1 MAIGL
6 GLYGA
11 YGIRHS
17 QVGREQ
23 GYRKNSFL
31 MADAMLALLGL
42 VLLALQNFFAHQTL
56 FLFVGG
62 ALLALGVLLA
72 AYDAMR
78 KDLPAD

>member
-1 MAIGL
+1 
-6 GLYGA
+6 
-11 YGIRHS
+11 
-17 QVGREQ
+17 
-23 GYRKNSFL
+23 
-31 MADAMLALLGL
+31 
-42 VLLALQNFFAHQTL
+42 L